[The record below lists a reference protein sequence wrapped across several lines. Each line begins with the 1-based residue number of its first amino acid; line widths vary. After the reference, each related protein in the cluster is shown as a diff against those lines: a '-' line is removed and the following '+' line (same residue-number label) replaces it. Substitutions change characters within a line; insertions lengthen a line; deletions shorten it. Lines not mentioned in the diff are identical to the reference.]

1 MTLAEQPF
9 QQRIFKNRDEIES
22 IWRKQRGECG
32 RIVFTNGCFDI
43 LHGGHV
49 MYLDEAKQCGDFL
62 VLGLNDDESVRRLK
76 GEKRP
81 IVPFAERAM
90 VLAGLRSVDV
100 VVGFS
105 EDTPYALIKA
115 IAPHVLVKGGDYQV
129 SDIVGHDL
137 VTAAG
142 GEVRSLAFKPGS
154 STTSIVDTVVAR
166 YGR

>member
-1 MTLAEQPF
+1 MTSAAQSF
-9 QQRIFKNRDEIES
+9 QQRIFKNHHEIAS
-22 IWRKQRGECG
+22 FWDKQRGQCG

-62 VLGLNDDESVRRLK
+62 VLGLNDDDSVRRLK

-90 VLAGLRSVDV
+90 VMAALRSVDV
-100 VVGFS
+100 VVGFA
-105 EDTPYALIKA
+105 EDTPYELIKV
-115 IAPHVLVKGGDYQV
+115 IAPHVLVKGGDYPV

-142 GEVRSLAFKPGS
+142 GDVRSLAFKPGS
-154 STTSIVDTVVAR
+154 STTSIVDTVLAR
-166 YGR
+166 YAH